1 MKYIFDAIVKIIQRI
16 NTYSSTRCF
25 NFSNTS
31 ESTWMKDI
39 FDGCCLK
46 NNSLVYTHSS
56 RRIYL
61 LNYQRSCD
69 RNSRKSSRVNS
80 HVPSPLFLLFPP
92 LLSFNAWI
100 IRGALSSPR
109 LIRFASARYL
119 RWDFYNEPWR
129 AQETGRQTGGGGS
142 AKTNFPL
149 KFANYLAERSLSA
162 GLFFYLLYT
171 ISFLWGI

>member
-1 MKYIFDAIVKIIQRI
+1 M
-16 NTYSSTRCF
+16 
-25 NFSNTS
+25 
-31 ESTWMKDI
+31 
-39 FDGCCLK
+39 
-46 NNSLVYTHSS
+46 

-92 LLSFNAWI
+92 LPSFNAWI

-142 AKTNFPL
+142 AKTSDEFPL
-149 KFANYLAERSLSA
+149 EIRKLPRGAESLR

-171 ISFLWGI
+171 ISFLWGIYLGAFLRFFSLSLASLSLSRAHPPLRIV